1 MRTDVQLNE
10 LSDEMLSRLVRH
22 ALLDSDIHEV
32 MPAGPGPAAWTPER
46 LDEFVSFHK
55 GRRGGLDG
63 PASEVSWAIL
73 VDGTAA
79 GVVRLQRV
87 ALGSLEVGM
96 WLTRSTRGRGI
107 GGQVLT
113 SMMARATTLGANTL
127 VAVTTSTNQ
136 AALSAL
142 ARIGARI
149 YAPTPDGRVRTEIE
163 LINPPGA
170 SNG

>member
-32 MPAGPGPAAWTPER
+32 MPAGPGPATWTPER
-46 LDEFVSFHK
+46 VDEFVLFHHS
-55 GRRGGLDG
+55 RRGGLDG
-63 PASEVSWAIL
+63 PAGEVSWAIL
-73 VDGTAA
+73 VDSRAA

-87 ALGSLEVGM
+87 ASGSLEVGM

-113 SMMARATTLGANTL
+113 SMVSRAATLGANRL

-142 ARIGARI
+142 AHIGARM
-149 YAPTPDGRVRTEIE
+149 YAPTADGRVRAEID
-163 LINPPGA
+163 LIKPPGA
-170 SNG
+170 